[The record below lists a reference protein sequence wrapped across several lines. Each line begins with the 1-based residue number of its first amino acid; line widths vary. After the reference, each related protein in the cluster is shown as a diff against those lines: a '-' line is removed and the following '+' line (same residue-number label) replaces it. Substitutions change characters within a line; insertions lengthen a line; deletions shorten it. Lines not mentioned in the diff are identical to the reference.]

1 MSKRYQWV
9 VEVLLASGW
18 HVEEDG
24 FKTEDAAEAY
34 ARTVRTVRQNFYA
47 PVRVRYSAEDT
58 HE

>member
-9 VEVLLASGW
+9 VEVLFASGW

-34 ARTVRTVRQNFYA
+34 ARTVRKNFYA
-47 PVRVRYSAEDT
+47 PVRVRYSAEDK
-58 HE
+58 